1 MRPRRY
7 PYSRIKRKLTIS
19 AENISATT
27 LSLSSVDEKRLQRFI
42 EKLREQMEGLKYGAI

>member
-27 LSLSSVDEKRLQRFI
+27 LSVGSIDEKQLQKTI
-42 EKLREQMEGLKYGAI
+42 EKLKKLMGY

>member
-19 AENISATT
+19 AGSISVKN
-27 LSLSSVDEKRLQRFI
+27 LSVGSVDEKQLQRVI
-42 EKLREQMEGLKYGAI
+42 EKLKKQMEG